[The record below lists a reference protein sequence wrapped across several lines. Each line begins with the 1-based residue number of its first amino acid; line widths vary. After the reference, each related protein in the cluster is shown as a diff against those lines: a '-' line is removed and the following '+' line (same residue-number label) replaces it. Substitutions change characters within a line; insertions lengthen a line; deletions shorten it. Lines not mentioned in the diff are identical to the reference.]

1 MLFIVFIVVV
11 PNRAVEEKNEPKV
24 MFPVVKLLPIMIDVV
39 GVIPSNLFAR
49 AVFTVKSV
57 TIALDTLSAETFA
70 VSEF

>member
-1 MLFIVFIVVV
+1 MVVV

-39 GVIPSNLFAR
+39 GVILSSLFAR
-49 AVFTVKSV
+49 AVVTVKSV
-57 TIALDTLSAETFA
+57 MIALDTLSAETFA

>member
-1 MLFIVFIVVV
+1 MVVV

-39 GVIPSNLFAR
+39 GVILSNLFAR

-57 TIALDTLSAETFA
+57 MIALDTLSAETFA

>member
-1 MLFIVFIVVV
+1 MVVV

-39 GVIPSNLFAR
+39 GVILSSLFAR
-49 AVFTVKSV
+49 AVVTVKSV
-57 TIALDTLSAETFA
+57 TIALDTLSTETFA

>member
-1 MLFIVFIVVV
+1 MVVV

-39 GVIPSNLFAR
+39 GVIPSSLFAR
-49 AVFTVKSV
+49 AVVTVKSV

-70 VSEF
+70 FSEF

>member
-1 MLFIVFIVVV
+1 MVVV

-39 GVIPSNLFAR
+39 GVILSSLFAR
-49 AVFTVKSV
+49 AVVTVKSV
-57 TIALDTLSAETFA
+57 TIALDTLSADTFA

>member
-1 MLFIVFIVVV
+1 MVVV

-39 GVIPSNLFAR
+39 GVIPSSLFAR

-57 TIALDTLSAETFA
+57 MIALDTLSADTFA

>member
-1 MLFIVFIVVV
+1 MVVV

-49 AVFTVKSV
+49 AVVTVKSV